1 MSVPACLRWA
11 NHTFNLEPSEGLSLR
26 WSWSPSFLRR
36 PTYQSEFYVD
46 VLNQPLIVL
55 LRSKEAVLMLENL
68 QPPWRG
74 YSKLPRMSSNV
85 FLPWSQLP
93 FDSKEDVLEGIIEL
107 NIRLRQTLAGIRK
120 SVLEILR
127 YAIYQEK
134 FLPVTH
140 PASMVSLTILFITS
154 RVP

>member
-1 MSVPACLRWA
+1 
-11 NHTFNLEPSEGLSLR
+11 
-26 WSWSPSFLRR
+26 
-36 PTYQSEFYVD
+36 
-46 VLNQPLIVL
+46 
-55 LRSKEAVLMLENL
+55 
-68 QPPWRG
+68 
-74 YSKLPRMSSNV
+74 MSSNT

-93 FDSKEDVLEGIIEL
+93 FDSKEDGLEGIIEL
-107 NIRLRQTLAGIRK
+107 NIWLRQTLAGIRK